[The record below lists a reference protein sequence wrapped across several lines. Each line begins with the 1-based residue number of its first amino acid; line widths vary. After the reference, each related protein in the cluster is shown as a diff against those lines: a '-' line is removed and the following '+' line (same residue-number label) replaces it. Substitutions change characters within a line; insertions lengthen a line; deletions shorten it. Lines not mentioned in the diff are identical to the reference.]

1 MIMGMTTR
9 TITAT
14 ATTTSTEPAL
24 SLQPRFP
31 GVGAGQR

>member
-31 GVGAGQR
+31 DVGADQR

>member
-1 MIMGMTTR
+1 MIMG

-31 GVGAGQR
+31 DVGAGQR